1 MTTLPAVSTMV
12 TVGDH
17 ASAGAPVDARII
29 GSQQTFRVVLGAMA
43 TPGRIGQLIWEP
55 ALSEAIDAR
64 DRWLAALLLA
74 LADHEVSVAVE
85 LDGRSDAFADEIG
98 RWTRAGSAR
107 PETADM
113 VAADAATMDPDL
125 PGRLRR
131 GSLEYPD
138 DSALLMLLVERLA
151 DSGPGGL
158 ELTLEG
164 PGVNGQITL
173 SVEGLS
179 AVVLAS
185 RARAVSQYPTGIDL
199 LLVDRAGR
207 IAGLPRTAIATVGRD
222 PGREG

>member
-17 ASAGAPVDARII
+17 ASAGALVDARII

-55 ALSEAIDAR
+55 ALLEAIDAR

-85 LDGRSDAFADEIG
+85 LDGRSGAFADEIG

-107 PETADM
+107 PDTADM
-113 VAADAATMDPDL
+113 VVADAATIDSDL
-125 PGRLRR
+125 PRRLRR

-151 DSGPGGL
+151 DSGPVGL

-164 PGVNGQITL
+164 PGVDGQITL

-179 AVVLAS
+179 AAVLAS

-207 IAGLPRTAIATVGRD
+207 IVGLPRTAIVTVGRD
-222 PGREG
+222 AGREG